1 MISYTCSGGIASLHL
16 NAPAKGNALSADMVD
31 ALLQAVHEAS
41 NDASVHSLVLT
52 GEGRHLCTGFDL
64 SDLETQSEGDL
75 LLRFVRIEQVLDAL
89 WRAPVRTIAYAQ
101 GRTWGAGA
109 DLFAA
114 CDVRWACPQATF
126 RFPGAGFGL
135 VLGTRRLAQRVGLS
149 AARDWVS
156 LGQEVN
162 AESARAAG
170 LATRVHGLTE
180 AEGAEGQGRE
190 NGHSGLGGLR
200 QTMIEQACT
209 LPMVDRSTLA
219 ALRAASNPNAARDA
233 DADLAALVRSAAR
246 PGLKAR
252 IADYR
257 ARTRAASAKPTSPPV
272 KRAP

>member
-1 MISYTCSGGIASLHL
+1 MIAYACSEGVASLHL
-16 NAPAKGNALSADMVD
+16 NAPAKGNALSSGMVD
-31 ALLQAVHEAS
+31 ELLQAVHHAS

-75 LLRFVRIEQVLDAL
+75 LMRFVRIEQVLDAL
-89 WRAPVRTIAYAQ
+89 WRAPIRTIAYAQ

-114 CDVRWACPQATF
+114 CDVRWACPQTTF

-149 AARDWVS
+149 AARDAVS
-156 LGQEVN
+156 LGLELEADQ
-162 AESARAAG
+162 ALISG
-170 LATRVHGLTE
+170 LATQVLSLP
-180 AEGAEGQGRE
+180 EGDIRKG
-190 NGHSGLGGLR
+190 
-200 QTMIEQACT
+200 MIEQACA
-209 LPMVDRSTLA
+209 LPAVDRTTLA
-219 ALRAASNPNAARDA
+219 ALRLASNPGAAQDA
-233 DADLAALVRSAAR
+233 DADLAALARSAAR
-246 PGLKAR
+246 PGLKDR

-257 ARTRAASAKPTSPPV
+257 ARTRAASTKATNPPV